1 MSFARS
7 APNILTTSRIG
18 LAVLCFGA
26 LAVCAGAPPRDPARW
41 SGLLLI
47 AFVAFVVGAVT
58 DYFDG
63 WLARKLN
70 ATSIWG
76 VILDPIADKI
86 AVLSVILGLTW
97 LAPRFG
103 VAAPGFLILF
113 REMFVSGLRE
123 AGAGRGVSFPVTY
136 LAKWKT
142 TVQLV
147 ALSVELLAA
156 AAPQRLVLTPVGDV
170 LLWIAAA
177 MTLWTGGQYAASA
190 ARQLR

>member
-1 MSFARS
+1 MSFTRS
-7 APNILTTSRIG
+7 VPNILTGARIG
-18 LAVLCFGA
+18 LALFVFCV
-26 LAVCAGAPPRDPARW
+26 LAVCASGPPRDALTL
-41 SGLLLI
+41 SGPLVLAFL
-47 AFVAFVVGAVT
+47 AFVIGAVT

-70 ATSIWG
+70 AQSIWG

-97 LAPRFG
+97 LEPRMG
-103 VAAPGFLILF
+103 IAAPGFLILF

-123 AGAGRGVSFPVTY
+123 AGAARGVAFPVTS

-156 AAPQRLVLTPVGDV
+156 AAPGQPALTAAGDV
-170 LLWIAAA
+170 LLWIAAL
-177 MTLWTGGQYAASA
+177 MTLWTGGQYAAA
-190 ARQLR
+190 AALQLR